1 MNRPLKKNRNRCSTR
16 FTLIELL
23 VVIAIIAI
31 LAALL
36 LPALNKARD
45 SAQAI
50 TCTNN
55 LKQIGIAAQNYAT
68 DNDLYTPAS
77 GGWVNAVGMDQNF
90 LMQLFPYVKGRA
102 LKHIDIEKEDPKL
115 FHCPSGDPSQY
126 CTIGTSVIHTNYAWN
141 QLLGVATYNF
151 VDGFLTVNARLMTR
165 CRQPS
170 MTVMA
175 IDYDYQNAVSTGG
188 THFVYFWNRT
198 NSETR
203 SPNRHNF
210 RDNNLAADGHVFS
223 VNPRKLIDSNYAKYY
238 AYANKCSD
246 NTFPLWPQ

>member
-1 MNRPLKKNRNRCSTR
+1 M
-16 FTLIELL
+16 
-23 VVIAIIAI
+23 
-31 LAALL
+31 
-36 LPALNKARD
+36 
-45 SAQAI
+45 
-50 TCTNN
+50 
-55 LKQIGIAAQNYAT
+55 
-68 DNDLYTPAS
+68 
-77 GGWVNAVGMDQNF
+77 
-90 LMQLFPYVKGRA
+90 
-102 LKHIDIEKEDPKL
+102 
-115 FHCPSGDPSQY
+115 
-126 CTIGTSVIHTNYAWN
+126 
-141 QLLGVATYNF
+141 ATYNF

-188 THFVYFWNRT
+188 TYFVYFWNRT

-238 AYANKCSD
+238 AYANRCSD

>member
-68 DNDLYTPAS
+68 DNDLYTPAT
-77 GGWVNAVGMDQNF
+77 GGWINAIGMDQNF
-90 LMQLFPYVKGRA
+90 LMQLFPCAKLQENG
-102 LKHIDIEKEDPKL
+102 LKSL
-115 FHCPSGDPSQY
+115 
-126 CTIGTSVIHTNYAWN
+126 
-141 QLLGVATYNF
+141 
-151 VDGFLTVNARLMTR
+151 
-165 CRQPS
+165 
-170 MTVMA
+170 
-175 IDYDYQNAVSTGG
+175 
-188 THFVYFWNRT
+188 
-198 NSETR
+198 
-203 SPNRHNF
+203 
-210 RDNNLAADGHVFS
+210 
-223 VNPRKLIDSNYAKYY
+223 
-238 AYANKCSD
+238 
-246 NTFPLWPQ
+246 

>member
-1 MNRPLKKNRNRCSTR
+1 MNRPLKKSRNRCSTR

-45 SAQAI
+45 RAQAI
-50 TCTNN
+50 SCTNN
-55 LKQIGIAAQNYAT
+55 LKQIGIATQSYVT
-68 DNDLYTPAS
+68 DYNFYTPAS
-77 GGWVNAVGMDQNF
+77 GGWVNTVGMDQNF
-90 LMQLFPYVKGRA
+90 LIQLFPYVKGRSI
-102 LKHIDIEKEDPKL
+102 KHIDLEKEDPKI
-115 FHCPSGDPSQY
+115 FHCPAGDPSQY
-126 CTIGTSVIHTNYAWN
+126 CTIGTSVIHTNYAWT

-151 VDGFLTVNARLMTR
+151 VDGWLTVNARLMTR

-170 MTVMA
+170 KTVMA
-175 IDYDYQNAVSTGG
+175 IDYDYQNAVSTGA
-188 THFVYFWNRT
+188 TYFVYFWNRS

-223 VNPRKLIDSNYAKYY
+223 VNPRKLIDSTYANYY

-246 NTFPLWPQ
+246 STFPLWPQ